1 MTVLRRLFRYLAPY
15 WKQLILTAAL
25 LVLLTVFELLP
36 PLFQKQIV
44 DEVIGTRDLSRLGVL
59 IAGLVG
65 VYALIQVAN
74 SGDLYVRH
82 ALGQRFIFDLRVR
95 LYSYLQRLSLSFFER
110 TSTGELM
117 SRVTNDVNALENFVT
132 HGTSFMAIDLMRLMG
147 TAIILFFLEWRLAL
161 LVLIPVPILAIGMR
175 WFNTRVRSVY
185 RRVRD
190 RLGDINAKLQDN
202 LAGIRVIQAFGREA
216 NELERF
222 TAESQRYYEARVRG
236 IRYWS
241 SFFPAMYFMASL
253 GSVLVLG
260 VGAVMV
266 VRGQL
271 SLGSMVAFLS
281 YVVSFYQ
288 PIRRLT
294 EIDNVFQEAIAAGER
309 IFELLD
315 EMPEIE
321 DTPDAV
327 ALPRLRGEV
336 RFQDVHFRY
345 DAASADSPRLR
356 SGQAP
361 RLPLRPFGEAQSGL
375 RPSTL
380 RRGPSTGSGRGSG
393 QALLRTSSGQGSGQ
407 AAQAASASSA
417 QAVPEVLHDVE
428 FHIAP
433 GEVVALVGPSGA
445 GKTSIANL
453 LCRFY
458 DPIQGQVTVDGYD
471 LRRVQIKSLRR
482 QIAVVLQD
490 TFLFNTTV
498 RENLLYGK
506 PDAGQEEMI
515 AAAQAAYAHEFIE
528 QLPQG
533 YDTEI
538 GERGVKLSGGQK
550 QRLALAR
557 AILADPRILIL
568 DEATSSVD
576 AEAEYL
582 IQQAL
587 DEVLKGRTALV
598 IAHRLST
605 IRNADKIIA
614 LEGGRIRE
622 VGDHQELLSRGGLYS
637 QLYRRQIELAAVGQ
651 GEAGEE

>member
-1 MTVLRRLFRYLAPY
+1 MAVLRRLFHYLAPY
-15 WKQLILTAAL
+15 WKQLIFTATLLILLTA
-25 LVLLTVFELLP
+25 FELLP

-44 DEVIGTRDLSRLGVL
+44 DEVIGTRDLGRLSVL

-74 SGDLYVRH
+74 SGDLYIRH

-95 LYSYLQRLSLSFFER
+95 LYAYLQRLSLSFFER

-161 LVLIPVPILAIGMR
+161 LVLIPVPILGVGMR
-175 WFNTRVRSVY
+175 WFNTRIRPVY
-185 RRVRD
+185 RRIRD
-190 RLGDINAKLQDN
+190 RLGDINAELQDN
-202 LAGIRVIQAFGREA
+202 LAGIRVIQAFGQEDA
-216 NELERF
+216 TMKRF
-222 TAESQRYYEARVRG
+222 TAESQRYYATRVRG

-241 SFFPAMYFMASL
+241 SFFPAMHFFASL

-281 YVVSFYQ
+281 YVVSFYD

-294 EIDNVFQEAIAAGER
+294 QIDNVFQEAIAAGER

-315 EMPEIE
+315 EVPEIE
-321 DTPDAV
+321 DAPDAV

-336 RFQDVHFRY
+336 RFHDVHFRY
-345 DAASADSPRLR
+345 GAASADSPRN
-356 SGQAP
+356 
-361 RLPLRPFGEAQSGL
+361 RL
-375 RPSTL
+375 
-380 RRGPSTGSGRGSG
+380 
-393 QALLRTSSGQGSGQ
+393 GQ
-407 AAQAASASSA
+407 AAQRE
-417 QAVPEVLHDVE
+417 PKVLHDVE
-428 FHIAP
+428 FQIAP

-458 DPIQGQVTVDGYD
+458 DPIHGQVTVDGYD

-506 PDAGQEEMI
+506 PDADEEEMI
-515 AAAQAAYAHEFIE
+515 AAAKAAYAHEFIE

-614 LEGGRIRE
+614 LEGGRIIE
-622 VGDHQELLSRGGLYS
+622 IGDHRELLSRGGLYS
-637 QLYRRQIELAAVGQ
+637 QLYRRQIELAAVGRS
-651 GEAGEE
+651 EAAQE